1 MFKKIKDILG
11 IEGVKLELLCP
22 EEIERSAD
30 YVQGQIIITSKSAKT
45 IEGLTIKL
53 IEKYQR
59 GRKES
64 KLIDEYMLSSMD
76 IEADL
81 DIVPDQVEKMD
92 FKLPISLLLSEMD
105 QFERRNILTSGL
117 AKVAKKLKKVSSTYR
132 VEVSAK
138 VKGIAL
144 DPIVKQQVTLT

>member
-1 MFKKIKDILG
+1 MLKKIKEILG
-11 IEGVKLELLCP
+11 IEGVKLQLICP

-30 YVQGQIIITSKSAKT
+30 FVIGQIIITSKSAKT

-59 GRKES
+59 GRNES

-76 IEADL
+76 IEANLDL
-81 DIVPDQVEKMD
+81 EPDQVEKMD
-92 FKLPISLLLSEMD
+92 FKLPLSLLLSEMD
-105 QFERRNILTSGL
+105 QFERKNILTSGL
-117 AKVAKKLKKVSSTYR
+117 AKVAKKLKNVSSTYR

-144 DPIVKQQVTLT
+144 NPIVRQTVMLT